1 MLTDIV
7 KYFISIYLPPPAVYE
22 AVGFS
27 TVSQTVDIIKLLS
40 GFQFAFLIISEVE
53 SLFRCP
59 RTIYVSLS
67 VDSFHSLTFKKLVVG
82 LVLLISRSSLYVR
95 EIVI

>member
-1 MLTDIV
+1 MSNISYRLTP
-7 KYFISIYLPPPAVYE
+7 SPAVYE

-40 GFQFAFLIISEVE
+40 GSICISLIISEVE

-59 RTIYVSLS
+59 RTIYVSFS
-67 VDSFHSLTFKKLVVG
+67 VDAFHSLTFKKLVVG